1 MVRHVVYIFF
11 PMTGEFFKFAL
22 LAVLSALLLAAVVT
36 DLRSRIISNWLNLS
50 IALLA
55 PLYWWACGIDLWPD
69 VALQIGLGVGVF
81 AVFAGLFAIGMM
93 GGGDVKM
100 LAALALWFPWQ
111 SLIVLLTVMALA
123 GGVVTLITIIHHRIA
138 KREGPPEIPYG
149 VAISVAAL
157 WLVGERYIN
166 QFT

>member
-1 MVRHVVYIFF
+1 MI
-11 PMTGEFFKFAL
+11 GEYLKFVL
-22 LAVLSALLLAAVVT
+22 LGVLACLLVMAAIT
-36 DLRSRIISNWLNLS
+36 DLRSRIISNWLNLA

-55 PLYWWACGIDLWPD
+55 PLYWWACDIMLWPD
-69 VALQIGLGVGVF
+69 AAIQLGLGVAVF

-111 SLIVLLTVMALA
+111 ALLMLLTIMAVA
-123 GGVVTLITIIHHRIA
+123 GGVVTAVTLIHHKLA
-138 KREGPPEIPYG
+138 KREGPPEVPYG
-149 VAISVAAL
+149 VAISIAAL
-157 WLVGERYIN
+157 WLVGERYFN